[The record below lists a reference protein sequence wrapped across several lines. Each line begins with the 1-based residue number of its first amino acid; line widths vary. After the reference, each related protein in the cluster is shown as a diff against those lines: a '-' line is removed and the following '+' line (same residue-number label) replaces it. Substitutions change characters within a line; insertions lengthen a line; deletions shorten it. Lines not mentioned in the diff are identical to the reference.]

1 MKGTKILAIA
11 VASALISGCSSTS
24 FNPFG
29 GDKDFTVSQPG
40 ENTTAV
46 KDQTV
51 GLINDEGIKIYYSLL
66 GNLKRIEVYGVAPA
80 WKGNV
85 EVLAEADAKSRLV
98 KFLYDEQVNTKNS
111 VDVITRT
118 IDKARDNFLN
128 NVDSGDREVLF
139 DREEIKAEVA
149 QTPNIPG
156 AKENQDNT
164 SRRIAERV
172 EQTTIRELSR
182 ITSSGTLRGLR
193 KIGSE
198 VRDDGKIYVA
208 VYEWSEKNQGT
219 ANEIRRKMFA
229 K

>member
-1 MKGTKILAIA
+1 MKGTKLLAAA
-11 VASALISGCSSTS
+11 VATVIISGCSSVGN
-24 FNPFG
+24 FMG
-29 GDKDFTVSQPG
+29 GNNTVNQPDD
-40 ENTTAV
+40 NMTAV

-85 EVLAEADAKSRLV
+85 EVIAEADAKSRLV
-98 KFLYDEQVNTKNS
+98 KFLYDEQVNTRNS

-139 DREEIKAEVA
+139 DREEIQEEVA
-149 QTPNIPG
+149 QSPDLYG

-172 EQTTIRELSR
+172 EQTTIRELTR

-198 VRDDGKIYVA
+198 VRDDGKTYVA
-208 VYEWSEKNQGT
+208 IYEWSEKNQGT
-219 ANEIRRKMFA
+219 ADEIRRKMFA